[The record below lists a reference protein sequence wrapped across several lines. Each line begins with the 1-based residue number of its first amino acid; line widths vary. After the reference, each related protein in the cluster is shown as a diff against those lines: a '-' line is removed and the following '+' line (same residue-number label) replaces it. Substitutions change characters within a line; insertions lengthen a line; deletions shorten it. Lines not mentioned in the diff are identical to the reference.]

1 MTLEEISLNKKKYI
15 IGVGILILV
24 FAVIKSF
31 SATYDQM
38 YADWEKRNQLT
49 KEQKIEVTDRSLYD
63 LDQVAA
69 TKNSIKNVELNLNQR
84 IDEQKQSNDELL
96 KKIEQNQLII
106 KEQQEQIIALRNIDN
121 REEKSLNK
129 ELNSELQSMK
139 EKTAEVSKEIERMKK
154 EKEMSDQ
161 LKRESLDL
169 PPLKG
174 PLADV
179 VDKKEP
185 VLPTIS
191 VDDKLADLKVV
202 KANDNSF
209 FKLGKDSNNPNENVD
224 DNSSDA
230 KNNKKKIE
238 PIKDTKE
245 DEEKLGPKMD
255 LMLGLV
261 DALLVM
267 GVDAPTNIGTKNSD
281 AKDPLP
287 VLLSVSSDALIA
299 NNYKQDYKNC
309 LILATATGNAT
320 TERAYMRLSKMSC
333 VSKNGE
339 KRVEANIEG
348 WVVGEDNK
356 TGVSGNLVTKSGTL
370 ILKSLMAGMAQGLA
384 QAASNTDNYI
394 TTGSPMGYG
403 SNNSGY
409 NASSNL
415 AEGFGS
421 GAGSAFKTIADFYIE
436 MAKDLYPV
444 IEVRGGRKV
453 QILVKGTD
461 PKNPIREVPYNKM
474 FINSEYELDVNQNIS
489 IAY

>member
-15 IGVGILILV
+15 IGAGILILV

-38 YADWEKRNQLT
+38 YADWEKRNQLK

-69 TKNSIKNVELNLNQR
+69 TKNSIKNVELNLSQR

-106 KEQQEQIIALRNIDN
+106 NEQQEQIIALRSIDN

-154 EKEMSDQ
+154 EKELSDK
-161 LKRESLDL
+161 LKEESLDL

-174 PLADV
+174 ALAEV
-179 VDKKEP
+179 VDKKP
-185 VLPTIS
+185 PLPTIS
-191 VDDKLADLKVV
+191 VDDKLSDLKVV
-202 KANDNSF
+202 KSNDNAF
-209 FKLGKDSNNPNENVD
+209 FKLGKNLNNITDVE
-224 DNSSDA
+224 DNSPED
-230 KNNKKKIE
+230 KKNKKKID
-238 PIKDTKE
+238 PTKDTKE

-287 VLLSVSSDALIA
+287 VLLSISSDALIA

-356 TGVSGNLVTKSGTL
+356 TGVSGTLVTKSGTL
-370 ILKSLMAGMAQGLA
+370 ILKGLMAGIAQGLA

-394 TTGSPMGYG
+394 TTGSGMGYG
-403 SNNSGY
+403 NINSGGY
-409 NASSNL
+409 NAQSNL

-444 IEVRGGRKV
+444 IEVLGGRKV

-474 FINSEYELDVNQNIS
+474 FINSEYELDVNPNVS

>member
-15 IGVGILILV
+15 IGIGILILV
-24 FAVIKSF
+24 FAVVKSL

-38 YADWEKRNQLT
+38 YADWEKRNQL
-49 KEQKIEVTDRSLYD
+49 KKDQKIEVTDRSLYD
-63 LDQVAA
+63 LDQMAA
-69 TKNSIKNVELNLNQR
+69 TKNSIKNVELTLNQK
-84 IDEQKQSNDELL
+84 IDEQKQSNEELL
-96 KKIEQNQLII
+96 KKIEQNQVTI
-106 KEQQEQIIALRNIDN
+106 KEQQEQIIALRSIDN

-129 ELNSELQSMK
+129 ELNNELQSMK

-154 EKEMSDQ
+154 EKEINDK
-161 LKRESLDL
+161 LKEESLDL

-174 PLADV
+174 ALADV
-179 VDKKEP
+179 VKKP
-185 VLPTIS
+185 DVLPTIS
-191 VDDKLADLKVV
+191 VDDKLSDLKIV
-202 KANDNSF
+202 KPNDNSF
-209 FKLGKDSNNPNENVD
+209 FKLGKNANTSNENVD
-224 DNSSDA
+224 DNSPDA
-230 KNNKKKIE
+230 KKNKKKID
-238 PIKDTKE
+238 PTKDTKE

-370 ILKSLMAGMAQGLA
+370 ILKGLMAGIAQGLA
-384 QAASNTDNYI
+384 QAASNTNNYI
-394 TTGSPMGYG
+394 STGSGIGYG
-403 SNNSGY
+403 NNSSGY

-474 FINSEYELDVNQNIS
+474 FINSEYELDVNPNVS